1 MCIRDSC
8 LQRLRGIFICKQAR
22 PGIGFP
28 EKPIL
33 SIYYRHQMQAGAW
46 RRDNENTETYWNH
59 TGRKQKMGTEPG
71 DGKGGAPLFSPSFG
85 SFSWRSKKRTNILR
99 EPGPW
104 RWENCL
110 RAGRRKGPIRTV
122 RPAGAFRSAT
132 AAMGGTWRKDRPLH
146 DAALPRG
153 GRQSIQNV
161 PPACTKPSRFRLYPP
176 FTTPLPPFGGS
187 RTEKSLS

>member
-1 MCIRDSC
+1 MDPAWPRH
-8 LQRLRGIFICKQAR
+8 LAGERQRVLGCQ
-22 PGIGFP
+22 
-28 EKPIL
+28 
-33 SIYYRHQMQAGAW
+33 SIQVSGAGVESYAPS
-46 RRDNENTETYWNH
+46 
-59 TGRKQKMGTEPG
+59 TEPG